1 MDTESTNF
9 QKFEKNTSDKNTIL
23 QFYHETAKKQNF
35 QMQKTVLNYLKN
47 EQSYKFWKKRRLI
60 SLVLYKM
67 IYSGHIFYFKKI
79 LNITI
84 SKKLNLFQNCY
95 IDM

>member
-9 QKFEKNTSDKNTIL
+9 QKFEKNTSDNNTIL
-23 QFYHETAKKQNF
+23 QFYHETAKRQNF

-47 EQSYKFWKKRRLI
+47 EQSYEFWKKRRLI

-67 IYSGHIFYFKKI
+67 IDSGHLFYF
-79 LNITI
+79 
-84 SKKLNLFQNCY
+84 
-95 IDM
+95 